1 MWVVWWVGLDGWC
14 DIRDASSPN
23 NGLCNCRGPRRGV
36 RRRRGDNCPYLFQFP
51 SQLSTFALFRRRE
64 NRRGRGEV
72 VCVRGCDTN
81 ASNYCHMRSLSLSRS
96 ESFPRHS
103 RKQTHSSLVCLPRLP
118 PFHHSSPLFS
128 ITIISTRVKQSLLEH
143 GQKYYSYC
151 NVTTMY
157 LGLVAKF

>member
-1 MWVVWWVGLDGWC
+1 MGGAIYEMRAAQTMVCAIVEAQGEGSGEGEEITVP
-14 DIRDASSPN
+14 IFSSSP
-23 NGLCNCRGPRRGV
+23 LNCRRLRFSGGGKTV
-36 RRRRGDNCPYLFQFP
+36 VG
-51 SQLSTFALFRRRE
+51 
-64 NRRGRGEV
+64 GGEV

-103 RKQTHSSLVCLPRLP
+103 GKQTHSSLVCLPRLP

-151 NVTTMY
+151 DVTTMY